1 MISAALQPS
10 SRIWG
15 KTAARSAVRGAPG
28 SLVPSAGLASAAKAK
43 KKKKNKKAAEE
54 LTYAQQKVLAKERRR
69 QTYEAKIS
77 RDTARQ
83 SRRDGS
89 EDSVRGQ
96 HASAFRSWFDRYRT
110 RNETMDR
117 KARQAGLPW
126 RVRVASVVERLP
138 VILPDKEEWETDY
151 EELDAY
157 LKQFGRD
164 YPKELGFRPGAPST
178 EGGESWVT
186 NYDEIL
192 GELLNEC
199 LPVQINALCVRMYVV

>member
-1 MISAALQPS
+1 MMLQPS
-10 SRIWG
+10 SRILG

-28 SLVPSAGLASAAKAK
+28 SFVPSAGLASAAKA

-69 QTYEAKIS
+69 QTYEAKTS
-77 RDTARQ
+77 RETARQ
-83 SRRDGS
+83 TRRDGS
-89 EDSVRGQ
+89 AAERGQ
-96 HASAFRSWFDRYRT
+96 HSAAFRSWFDRYRT

-126 RVRVASVVERLP
+126 RVRVAAVVERLP

-164 YPKELGFRPGAPST
+164 FPKELGFRAGAPNT
-178 EGGESWVT
+178 EAGESWVT

-192 GELLNEC
+192 GELTRC
-199 LPVQINALCVRMYVV
+199 LLFQMPDVLICVDMYGLK

>member
-28 SLVPSAGLASAAKAK
+28 SLLPSAGLASAAKAK
-43 KKKKNKKAAEE
+43 KKKKKKAAEE

-69 QTYEAKIS
+69 QTYEAKTS

-126 RVRVASVVERLP
+126 RVRVA
-138 VILPDKEEWETDY
+138 
-151 EELDAY
+151 
-157 LKQFGRD
+157 
-164 YPKELGFRPGAPST
+164 
-178 EGGESWVT
+178 
-186 NYDEIL
+186 
-192 GELLNEC
+192 
-199 LPVQINALCVRMYVV
+199 